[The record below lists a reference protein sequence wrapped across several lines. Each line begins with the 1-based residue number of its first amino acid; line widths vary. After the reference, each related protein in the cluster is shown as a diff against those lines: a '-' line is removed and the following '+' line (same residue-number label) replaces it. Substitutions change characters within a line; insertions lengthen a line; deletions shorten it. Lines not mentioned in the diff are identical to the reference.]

1 MAGNRMKIKN
11 EEGNIIKRVMSLDK
25 KGASTDYIIKWILAI
40 AIITAVGFAIREI
53 VSKFAG

>member
-1 MAGNRMKIKN
+1 MKIKN

-40 AIITAVGFAIREI
+40 AIITAAGFAIRGI
-53 VSKFAG
+53 VLKFAG

>member
-1 MAGNRMKIKN
+1 MNRKIYPLLKQ
-11 EEGNIIKRVMSLDK
+11 GKRRLPDK

>member
-1 MAGNRMKIKN
+1 MNVVTKDMRMLM
-11 EEGNIIKRVMSLDK
+11 RLVQMSLDK